1 MKLRKRAKTMIY
13 MLQYIEI
20 KSATIRTVLC
30 AICVQI
36 KFAVII
42 SAASMHQQ
50 YTLFG
55 EKYTNLPFDWPK
67 NYYVNKSLPT

>member
-1 MKLRKRAKTMIY
+1 MKCMKRAKTMIY

-36 KFAVII
+36 KFAVTI
-42 SAASMHQQ
+42 SAASMH
-50 YTLFG
+50 
-55 EKYTNLPFDWPK
+55 
-67 NYYVNKSLPT
+67 

>member
-1 MKLRKRAKTMIY
+1 MKRAKTMIY

-20 KSATIRTVLC
+20 KSATIRTVQC

-42 SAASMHQQ
+42 SAASMH
-50 YTLFG
+50 
-55 EKYTNLPFDWPK
+55 
-67 NYYVNKSLPT
+67 